1 MWRRSW
7 PSATLPSWAIEP
19 RRLIVAKVRP
29 NVALL
34 SILTLALVLRLLW
47 VLRAETV
54 PPPTGDP
61 QWYFAVASN
70 LAAGHGFTVSLT
82 DQGWT
87 PGPGGEPTTL
97 LPPGWPTTLAASFV
111 IFGTGLL
118 TAKLVNVLA
127 GVITVYLVY
136 RIGELS
142 LGRTVALIGALILAL
157 YPNHIIWSSTLFSDI
172 YFTMWFSTAICL
184 LLRTSRWRGIQAFVG
199 AGAVGAVTGVAALTR
214 GQGVV
219 LLLVAAVFWLVL
231 CGRRDTLVRTA
242 AASLAAVAVIAPWTV
257 RNLVTFEAPIVISA
271 NDGYNLRIG
280 HSPYATGRYILPQDL
295 WDAEPGIT
303 MKEREVLFSR
313 LGRERAVDYA
323 LSHPREELVLALKK
337 LYYLTIP
344 DSDSIAWANV
354 ASSPV
359 APSWVLES
367 LARLAAAY
375 YWALLLFA
383 AVALTRLRSVT
394 PVRLMGVTLAL
405 WAVFH
410 IAFFG
415 EPRYHIPLLPPLALL
430 AATGLRELWRL
441 WYADRRVAPAA

>member
-1 MWRRSW
+1 M
-7 PSATLPSWAIEP
+7 
-19 RRLIVAKVRP
+19 AKARP

-34 SILTLALVLRLLW
+34 SILILALVLRLLW

-70 LAAGHGFTVSLT
+70 LAAGRGFTVAFN

-87 PGPGGEPTTL
+87 PGPGGGPTTL
-97 LPPGWPTTLAASFV
+97 WPPGWPATLAAAFA

-127 GVITVYLVY
+127 GVVTVYLVY

-142 LGRTVALIGALILAL
+142 LGRTVGLIGALILAL
-157 YPNHIIWSSTLFSDI
+157 YPNNIIWSSTLFSDI
-172 YFTMWFSTAICL
+172 YFTMWFSIAIYL
-184 LLRTSRWRGIQAFVG
+184 LLRGSRWRGTQALAG
-199 AGAVGAVTGVAALTR
+199 AGAVGAVAGVAALTR

-219 LLLVAAVFWLVL
+219 LLLLAAVFWLVL
-231 CGRRDTLVRTA
+231 CGRRDALLRAVV
-242 AASLAAVAVIAPWTV
+242 ASLAAVAVIAPWTV
-257 RNLVTFEAPIVISA
+257 RNLVTFEAPIVIAA

-280 HSPYATGRYILPQDL
+280 HSPYATGRYITPQDL

-303 MKEREVLFSR
+303 LKEREILFSR

-323 LSHPREELVLALKK
+323 LSHPGQELVLALKK
-337 LYYLTIP
+337 LYYVTIP
-344 DSDSIAWANV
+344 DSDSIPWANL
-354 ASSPV
+354 APSPV
-359 APSWVLES
+359 APPWVLDS
-367 LARLAAAY
+367 LQRLADVY
-375 YWALLLFA
+375 YWGLLLCA
-383 AVALTRLRSVT
+383 GVALTRLWSV
-394 PVRLMGVTLAL
+394 PFIRLMGVTLAV

-415 EPRYHIPLLPPLALL
+415 EPRYHIPLLPLLALL
-430 AATGLRELWRL
+430 AAAGLRELWRL
-441 WYADRRVAPAA
+441 WHTDSKAPLAA